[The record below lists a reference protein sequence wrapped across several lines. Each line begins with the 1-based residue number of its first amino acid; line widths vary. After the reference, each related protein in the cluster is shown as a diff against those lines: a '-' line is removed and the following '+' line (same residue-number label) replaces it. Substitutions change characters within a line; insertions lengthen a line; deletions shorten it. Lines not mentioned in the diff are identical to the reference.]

1 MKETNWSKRLK
12 KVERKWKINKFH
24 RTNLSTFILVT
35 NRLDKF
41 YINFFHSWD
50 GINFHLHLILD
61 ARNDQEIPGTLRT
74 ENVWK
79 LERKL
84 WCHYFAKRPQTCK
97 CWKHRPWKTSVKKF
111 SRPTVVLTWI
121 PFYIWL
127 FCSYLEDFLSLLSV
141 EFFICFVLP
150 FLSFMIHTHKEFTL
164 FSTSDFKKF
173 INVLVDH
180 RFCFGF

>member
-24 RTNLSTFILVT
+24 RTNRSTFILVT

-97 CWKHRPWKTSVKKF
+97 CWNYRPWKTSVKKF

-121 PFYIWL
+121 PFYILLL
-127 FCSYLEDFLSLLSV
+127 FGRFSISSFCWIFYLLCATFPLFYDPHSQRIHSLLN
-141 EFFICFVLP
+141 FWF
-150 FLSFMIHTHKEFTL
+150 
-164 FSTSDFKKF
+164 
-173 INVLVDH
+173 
-180 RFCFGF
+180 